1 MILLVTGG
9 SASGKSEYAENR
21 ALQLANRA
29 EKADLSGGNEALWR
43 GSSKKN

>member
-1 MILLVTGG
+1 MILLVTGAAAG
-9 SASGKSEYAENR
+9 
-21 ALQLANRA
+21 QNRA